1 MELIPTHFE
10 NIVLRVI
17 QTIFYQMILILSACL
32 RRLPDF
38 QYGNGIKKK
47 WPGWKKF
54 GIFDNIHKKGE
65 YRKSIKTDGGKTRR
79 TKTDPNRFKQR
90 Q

>member
-1 MELIPTHFE
+1 MFD
-10 NIVLRVI
+10 
-17 QTIFYQMILILSACL
+17 QMILIFSACL

-47 WPGWKKF
+47 CPDRKEF

>member
-1 MELIPTHFE
+1 MFD
-10 NIVLRVI
+10 
-17 QTIFYQMILILSACL
+17 QMILIFSACL

-47 WPGWKKF
+47 WPGRKKF